1 MMGKE
6 STCSRLSRSV
16 ALCISPKPTAEIANV
31 PRMRRGKVG
40 GNCLSLP
47 QRERN
52 CIGNNLLLLFPLLL
66 LQESLSTRVS
76 NFICGGGDRVS
87 ACGSRKFSMAKSSI
101 IAVSSSISCSLSS
114 SLSLSGANVAMSQ
127 KNVQLFA
134 GRQYLP
140 LNPTAGGMAL
150 EFLRTKE
157 GGWRATHVNESIFCG
172 RRPLINWTHFCAKW
186 PSGRVYTSSHFGQT
200 RINQSGGGGEHRG
213 LPMQ

>member
-101 IAVSSSISCSLSS
+101 IAVSSSISCSLSLWCQCGDEPKECSTLCGAPIS
-114 SLSLSGANVAMSQ
+114 SIKSN
-127 KNVQLFA
+127 
-134 GRQYLP
+134 
-140 LNPTAGGMAL
+140 
-150 EFLRTKE
+150 
-157 GGWRATHVNESIFCG
+157 GGWHGTRIPPNEG
-172 RRPLINWTHFCAKW
+172 RRMAGNTC
-186 PSGRVYTSSHFGQT
+186 
-200 RINQSGGGGEHRG
+200 E
-213 LPMQ
+213 